1 MKPDIIT
8 GIRGAED
15 FYIHASSS
23 TRIRNFNGKE
33 GDRIK
38 VIPTGPS
45 SGTWG
50 VIGTVDFSAMR
61 IQVFAEPR
69 VKTTLV
75 LPQSNIDS
83 AATTLGLVGVSRFDP
98 NWIGI
103 GTTPQR

>member
-1 MKPDIIT
+1 
-8 GIRGAED
+8 
-15 FYIHASSS
+15 
-23 TRIRNFNGKE
+23 
-33 GDRIK
+33 
-38 VIPTGPS
+38 
-45 SGTWG
+45 
-50 VIGTVDFSAMR
+50 MR

-75 LPQSNIDS
+75 LPPSNIDS